1 MICRVFRGAS
11 VRLQLPG
18 DDQGRRGADRG
29 AQGQRHSS
37 QETSRRAGP
46 REVPVLPAHHH
57 TAGTL
62 SHYVLNSFIRIYIQ
76 AEYAQVLC
84 SRDNTTWWTSSPTR
98 GSNPSDSRNCYRVQ
112 SYSYFYPTPYFVILT
127 LTF

>member
-1 MICRVFRGAS
+1 MSGRVVRGAS

-62 SHYVLNSFIRIYIQ
+62 NLTYSIVLYES
-76 AEYAQVLC
+76 
-84 SRDNTTWWTSSPTR
+84 T
-98 GSNPSDSRNCYRVQ
+98 YRPNMQ
-112 SYSYFYPTPYFVILT
+112 R
-127 LTF
+127 

>member
-1 MICRVFRGAS
+1 MWFSTVYLMSFRVIRGAS

-46 REVPVLPAHHH
+46 REVPVLPTHHH

-62 SHYVLNSFIRIYIQ
+62 IHYVLNTNQHTGR
-76 AEYAQVLC
+76 LC
-84 SRDNTTWWTSSPTR
+84 T
-98 GSNPSDSRNCYRVQ
+98 GCM
-112 SYSYFYPTPYFVILT
+112 
-127 LTF
+127 

>member
-18 DDQGRRGADRG
+18 DDQGWRGADRG

-37 QETSRRAGP
+37 QETSRRAGS

-62 SHYVLNSFIRIYIQ
+62 SHNVLNSFIRIYIQ
-76 AEYAQVLC
+76 AEYAQVVC
-84 SRDNTTWWTSSPTR
+84 SRDNTTWWTSSPPTAATVTEFNR
-98 GSNPSDSRNCYRVQ
+98 ISNSP
-112 SYSYFYPTPYFVILT
+112 PYFVILT

>member
-1 MICRVFRGAS
+1 MWFSTVYLMSCRVVRGAS

-62 SHYVLNSFIRIYIQ
+62 INIQ
-76 AEYAQVLC
+76 ADYAAEI
-84 SRDNTTWWTSSPTR
+84 
-98 GSNPSDSRNCYRVQ
+98 
-112 SYSYFYPTPYFVILT
+112 TPPGGLHPLPGGRTT
-127 LTF
+127 LTAATVTQFNRISTLPLIS

>member
-1 MICRVFRGAS
+1 MWFSTVYLMSCRVVRGAS
-11 VRLQLPG
+11 VRLQLPR

-57 TAGTL
+57 AAGTL
-62 SHYVLNSFIRIYIQ
+62 SHYVLNSFIRINIQ
-76 AEYAQVLC
+76 A
-84 SRDNTTWWTSSPTR
+84 DN
-98 GSNPSDSRNCYRVQ
+98 VAEI
-112 SYSYFYPTPYFVILT
+112 TPPGGLHP
-127 LTF
+127 LPGGQPL